1 MKHQGTMAAAIA
13 VLAALL
19 VGALAD
25 ARPPEGEDDVKRQL
39 REMREELDT
48 LKKQFELD
56 RQSLRGRLGDLDGKL
71 DRIERLLRRGGD
83 PDRRSYYDPDRRFSI
98 DPAPM
103 RLGSI
108 RLDNR
113 LGVPAVV
120 TIDGVPYTVPPLTA
134 RELRNRPAGGFTYE
148 VTADGFGLSGPR
160 RRTLPANETWTL
172 TIY

>member
-1 MKHQGTMAAAIA
+1 MVA

-39 REMREELDT
+39 SELRKELDT
-48 LKKQFELD
+48 LKREVELD
-56 RQSLRGRLGDLDGKL
+56 RQVFRGRLDSMDAKL
-71 DRIERLLRRGGD
+71 DRIEQFLRRD
-83 PDRRSYYDPDRRFSI
+83 TRRAGSI
-98 DPAPM
+98 DPAPL
-103 RLGSI
+103 RQGTI

-113 LGVPAVV
+113 LGVQATV
-120 TIDGVPYTVPPLTA
+120 TIDGVPYTVAPLSA
-134 RELRNRPAGGFTYE
+134 RELRNRPAGSFTYE

-160 RRTLPANETWTL
+160 RRVLPANETWTL